1 MALVSELLKRKWI
14 FIGLAVG
21 FVMLM
26 IPVPEG
32 LTPVGMK
39 ALALVV
45 VAFIFFMT
53 EPVPLPGVALF
64 IAVSQVLLGLE
75 KPTGVAQSFMSD
87 SVFFIMGSLM
97 IAAAI
102 VKQNLDKRIALAI
115 VRLTGPRTER
125 IVLGLVSVSA
135 VIASFIGEHTVSAM
149 MLPVGVALIKFTSDD
164 RKKVKNLSILLMLS
178 IAYGAMIAAI
188 GTPSGGARNAI
199 MLAYWKEL
207 FGLNLTYFQWVVAA
221 YPIILLEIPFVAYVL
236 YRSFSPE
243 VKDLSPAISAL
254 RAKVEEEGK
263 LTRQDWVTI
272 GIFLITVVMW
282 MTISDQ
288 IGLGITALI
297 GVLLFMVAG
306 VVRWEDLN
314 NNVNW
319 GTILVYGGAISLGIM
334 MKQSGVAEW
343 IAKSFLTWVE
353 PIGIHQGVPLLA
365 AMSLMTVVLSSFMS
379 SGATVGM
386 LGPITLQIASLSGT
400 SIIQAGFVT
409 VISTSFVYLTSV
421 ASPACNII
429 YGGGYLNRTD
439 FLKAGWKL
447 VLVSF
452 LLLLLISAGYWRML
466 GV

>member
-1 MALVSELLKRKWI
+1 MSELLKRKWI

-115 VRLTGPRTER
+115 VRLTGPRIER

-221 YPIILLEIPFVAYVL
+221 YPIILLEIPFVTYVL

-243 VKDLSPAISAL
+243 VRDLSPAISAL

-466 GV
+466 GI

>member
-115 VRLTGPRTER
+115 VRLTGPRIER

-263 LTRQDWVTI
+263 MTRQDWVTI

-400 SIIQAGFVT
+400 SIVQAGFVT

-466 GV
+466 GI

>member
-115 VRLTGPRTER
+115 VRLTGPRIER

-272 GIFLITVVMW
+272 GIFLVTVVMW

-400 SIIQAGFVT
+400 SIVQAGFVT

-466 GV
+466 GI